1 MRKLTT
7 YALVPGLLTA
17 AGCTSVD
24 TGLRNTVVLHYQ
36 HVANVHRIDFANPVA
51 LPNRAPVHAVLPLD
65 SHGFWAVFL
74 LCDLDVTGTNIPS
87 FYFDVDRIRVQYAD
101 RRYGPLQ
108 PYTLRLDDTADVNSR
123 FDTQVLAEAI
133 AAELQRGPSSQ
144 VFRHGYYAHL
154 DYRFAIYVPR
164 ALPEYSGEQLR
175 LRYEGGQTLA
185 LGNGYPPADIAAVG
199 LGGTGIGSHCLP

>member
-24 TGLRNTVVLHYQ
+24 TGLHNTVVLHYQ
-36 HVANVHRIDFANPVA
+36 HVANVHRIDFASPVA

-65 SHGFWAVFL
+65 SHGFWAVFV
-74 LCDLDVTGTNIPS
+74 LCDLDVTGSNIPS
-87 FYFDVDRIRVQYAD
+87 FYFDVDRVRVQYAD

-108 PYTLRLDDTADVNSR
+108 PYTLRLDESADINSR
-123 FDTQVLAEAI
+123 SDTQVLADAI

-175 LRYEGGQTLA
+175 LRYEGGQTLT
-185 LGNGYPPADIAAVG
+185 LGNGYPPADIDAVG
-199 LGGTGIGSHCLP
+199 LGGTGIGSRCLP

>member
-1 MRKLTT
+1 MRKLIT

-17 AGCTSVD
+17 AGCTTVD

-36 HVANVHRIDFANPVA
+36 HVANVHRIDFTNPVD

-74 LCDLDVTGTNIPS
+74 LCGLDVTGANIPS
-87 FYFDVDRIRVQYAD
+87 FYFDVDRLRVQFAG

-123 FDTQVLAEAI
+123 FDTPVLANAI
-133 AAELQRGPSSQ
+133 AAELQHGPSSQ
-144 VFRHGYYAHL
+144 VFRHGFYAHL
-154 DYRFAIYVPR
+154 EYRFAIYVPR
-164 ALPEYSGEQLR
+164 ALPDYSGDQLS

-185 LGNGYPPADIAAVG
+185 LGNGYPPADIAAAG
-199 LGGTGIGSHCLP
+199 PGGSGIAAYCMP

>member
-24 TGLRNTVVLHYQ
+24 TGLHNTVVLHYQ

-65 SHGFWAVFL
+65 SHGFWAVFV
-74 LCDLDVTGTNIPS
+74 LCDLDVTGSNIPS
-87 FYFDVDRIRVQYAD
+87 FYFDVDRVRVQYAD

-108 PYTLRLDDTADVNSR
+108 PYTLRLDESADINGRS
-123 FDTQVLAEAI
+123 DTQVLADAI

-175 LRYEGGQTLA
+175 LRYEGGQTLT
-185 LGNGYPPADIAAVG
+185 LGNGYPPADVDAVG